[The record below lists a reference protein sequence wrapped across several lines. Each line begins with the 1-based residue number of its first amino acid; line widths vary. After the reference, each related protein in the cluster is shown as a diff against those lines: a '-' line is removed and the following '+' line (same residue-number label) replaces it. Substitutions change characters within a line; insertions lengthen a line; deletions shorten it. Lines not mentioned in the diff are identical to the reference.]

1 MEAKIKNVQLLKDC
15 DRNSKFFLWMA
26 SASSRSNRINVLMDG
41 DVRLNKKEKI
51 ILHILKFYYS
61 F

>member
-1 MEAKIKNVQLLKDC
+1 MEAKIKNVQLLKDG